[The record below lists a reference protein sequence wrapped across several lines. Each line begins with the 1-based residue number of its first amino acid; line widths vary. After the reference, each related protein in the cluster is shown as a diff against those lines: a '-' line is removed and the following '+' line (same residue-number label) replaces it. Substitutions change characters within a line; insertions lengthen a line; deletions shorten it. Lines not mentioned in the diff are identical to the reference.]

1 MTLTALRRTVLAA
14 NVLAVLAAGA
24 AGWYSL
30 SAKPAAARDWPKVF
44 PTKKSDGAS
53 SELARP
59 EPKDQYTAAVDWPQ
73 GPKPVPVDNTP
84 KPPPAPVDLFKSK
97 YKLNGVF
104 VGLPDRTPSYVQ
116 LTAEGVDRPFSVRLG
131 EQIKVDPTA
140 NLNEPPYTPWLLVEV
155 YAWSGQGKEEPCRA
169 VFQNIQTY
177 EKQTLE
183 MKAGNVVSLDNPNPI
198 DRPPIGIED
207 PSGKPPRSQS
217 VRARPVRMDPTAG
230 VFEWEFE
237 DLEMEYLD
245 AWSEDQAAMISTVP
259 SKDAAG
265 NPDGFVLKAVKA
277 GSRAEAYGF
286 KAEDKI
292 ISVNG
297 EMVTSTPDAVSKGK
311 KQYEGG
317 AKTFQIKA
325 LRAGKEMNFTFHAPE
340 KKKGKA
346 KP

>member
-24 AGWYSL
+24 AGWFSL

-44 PTKKSDGAS
+44 PTKKTDGAANEVS
-53 SELARP
+53 RP
-59 EPKDQYTAAVDWPQ
+59 EPKDQYTAAIDWPQ

-84 KPPPAPVDLFKSK
+84 KVAAPPPNPFSK

-104 VGLPDRTPSYVQ
+104 VGLPDKTPSYVQ

-140 NLNEPPYTPWLLVEV
+140 NLNDPPYTPWLLVEV
-155 YAWSGQGKEEPCRA
+155 YAWDGKGKEEPCRA

-177 EKQTLE
+177 AKETLE
-183 MKAGNVVSLDNPNPI
+183 MKAANVPPLDNPNPI
-198 DRPPIGIED
+198 ERPPIGILD

-217 VRARPVRMDPTAG
+217 VRARPVRMDPAAG
-230 VFEWEFE
+230 VIEWE
-237 DLEMEYLD
+237 MEEPELDYLD
-245 AWSEDQAAMISTVP
+245 AWSEDQASMISAVST
-259 SKDAAG
+259 KDAQG
-265 NPDGFVLKAVKA
+265 NPDGFVLKSVKA

-297 EMVTSTPDAVSKGK
+297 EQVTSTTDAVAKGK

-317 AKTFQIKA
+317 TKTFQIKA

-346 KP
+346 RP